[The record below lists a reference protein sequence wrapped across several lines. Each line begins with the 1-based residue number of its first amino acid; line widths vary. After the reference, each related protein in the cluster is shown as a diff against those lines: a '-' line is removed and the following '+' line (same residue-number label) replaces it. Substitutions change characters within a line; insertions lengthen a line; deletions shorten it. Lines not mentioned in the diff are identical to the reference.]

1 MSAPLTIFAGDLAG
15 PEAQSTVDGPL
26 GPVPMPGKPRFNAN
40 WMQRHL
46 SDPYVRKAQQL
57 GYRSRAAFKLA
68 EIDDQ
73 DKLIRPG
80 ICVVELGAAPGSW
93 TQVLCQRL
101 GRSEGRLRGRIIA
114 MDMVAMDKLEGV
126 EFVLGDFRE
135 AQAIEALENCLAG
148 RRCELVIS
156 DMAPNLSGVA
166 VADAARMADL
176 VELALEFAKVRLRVG
191 GCLLVKSFQGAGFSQ
206 QVEAFKRSFRKVH
219 VRKPKASREESAEAY
234 LLGKGLLAP
243 DG

>member
-1 MSAPLTIFAGDLAG
+1 MAA
-15 PEAQSTVDGPL
+15 
-26 GPVPMPGKPRFNAN
+26 KPRFNAS

-46 SDPYVRKAQQL
+46 NDPYVRKAQQG

-80 ICVVELGAAPGSW
+80 MSIVELGAAPGSW
-93 TQVLCQRL
+93 TQVACQRL
-101 GRSEGRLRGRIIA
+101 GRFEGRLRGRIIA
-114 MDMVAMDKLEGV
+114 VDMLPMEALEGV

-135 AQAIEALENCLAG
+135 VHAIEKLEQLLVG
-148 RRCELVIS
+148 RPCDLVIS
-156 DMAPNLSGVA
+156 DMAPKLSGIE

-176 VELALEFAKVRLRVG
+176 VELTLGFARVQLRSG
-191 GCLLVKSFQGAGFSQ
+191 GCLLVKSFQGSGFSQ

-219 VRKPKASREESAEAY
+219 IRKPKASREESAETY
-234 LLGKGLLAP
+234 LLGKGLIAAQEAP
-243 DG
+243 AGVEPGSCIGATGT

>member
-1 MSAPLTIFAGDLAG
+1 MAT
-15 PEAQSTVDGPL
+15 
-26 GPVPMPGKPRFNAN
+26 KPRFKAN

-46 SDPYVRKAQQL
+46 NDPYVRKAQQQ

-80 ICVVELGAAPGSW
+80 MSIVELGAAPGSW
-93 TQVLCQRL
+93 TQVACQRL
-101 GRSEGRLRGRIIA
+101 GRFEGRLRGRIIA
-114 MDMVAMDKLEGV
+114 VDMLPMEALEGV

-135 AQAIEALENCLAG
+135 VHAIETLEQLLGG
-148 RRCELVIS
+148 RSCDLVIS
-156 DMAPNLSGVA
+156 DMAPNLSGVG

-176 VELALEFAKVRLRVG
+176 VELALGFAKQQLRSG
-191 GCLLVKSFQGAGFSQ
+191 GCLLVKSFQGMGFSQ

-219 VRKPKASREESAEAY
+219 IRKPKASREESAEIY
-234 LLGKGLLAP
+234 LLGKGLIAAQEAP
-243 DG
+243 AVAEPGSCIGATGI